1 MGLVVALS
9 FLTVLSLPGGKQ
21 GSPLDVGRSQV
32 FFPVAGL
39 LVGLAM
45 GGLWFLL
52 SLVFAAPVVAA
63 AVVLAWVAVTGAL
76 HFDGLADSAD
86 ALFLSGDAQRRL
98 AVLKDPHVGAFGLA
112 AGAGI
117 LLLKFA
123 AVLALPPGSAVPAL
137 AVAGALGAW
146 AMCLAIYSFPYVMG
160 RGGLG
165 DAFRAARRPWMIIT
179 ASAVTLATSL
189 LLLGVVAG
197 AVMALLGLLV
207 TLMVGR
213 YATARLTGLTG
224 DVYGA
229 IGELSQVAVLV
240 AAGPL
245 LG

>member
-1 MGLVVALS
+1 M
-9 FLTVLSLPGGKQ
+9 
-21 GSPLDVGRSQV
+21 GRSQL

-52 SLVFAAPVVAA
+52 GLLFTAPVVAA

-98 AVLKDPHVGAFGLA
+98 AVLKDPHLGAFGLA
-112 AGAGI
+112 AGGGV

-123 AVLALPPGSAVPAL
+123 AVLALPPRSAVSAL

-146 AMCLAIYSFPYVMG
+146 AMCLAIYCFPYVAG

-165 DAFRAARRPWMIIT
+165 DVFRASRRLWMIVT
-179 ASAVTLATSL
+179 ASAVTIATSL
-189 LLLGVVAG
+189 LLLGGAG
-197 AVMALLGLLV
+197 AVMAVLALLATLV
-207 TLMVGR
+207 VGR

-229 IGELSQVAVLV
+229 ICELSQVAVLL

>member
-1 MGLVVALS
+1 MGLIAALS
-9 FLTVLSLPGGKQ
+9 FLTILPFPAGK
-21 GSPLDVGRSQV
+21 GRTALDVGRSQL

-39 LVGLAM
+39 LVGLTM

-52 SLVFAAPVVAA
+52 GLVFAAPVVAA

-76 HFDGLADSAD
+76 HFDGLADAAD

-98 AVLKDPHVGAFGLA
+98 AVLKDPHLGAFGLA
-112 AGAGI
+112 AGGGV

-123 AVLALPPGSAVPAL
+123 AVLSLPPSSAVPAL

-165 DAFRAARRPWMIIT
+165 DVFHMTTRPYMIIT
-179 ASAVTLATSL
+179 ASGVTVGASL
-189 LLLGVVAG
+189 LLLGVAG
-197 AVMALLGLLV
+197 VVMALLTVVVALV
-207 TLMVGR
+207 VGR